1 MTTPVGADRRVAA
14 GSFSAMLARRY
25 ALFLLAFCALIA
37 LMAVAE
43 RLGLPRAWIGA
54 TFLVVTVAV
63 YAGIGFRCRTSSAV
77 EYFVAGRRVPAVFNG
92 LATAADWMSAASF
105 IGTAGVL
112 YLQGYAGL
120 AYILG
125 WTGGYCLLA
134 LLLAPYLRRFGEYTV
149 PDFLGA
155 RYGGQLPRLIG
166 AGAAIAVS
174 FVYVVVQI
182 YGVGLITSHLTGFG
196 FELGVFVGLGG
207 VLVCSFLGGMRAVT
221 WTQVAQY
228 LVLMVAFLL
237 PLTWLSVNQTGSW
250 LPMLTY
256 GTQLERV
263 TQLERELAA
272 DPAEQEVMSLLAQ
285 RAATAERKLLD
296 VRAAMLDDELR
307 QQQRI
312 AALRAENAPLARIQ
326 RAERELAQRPRTE
339 AQARRLYQRERELAL
354 ARAERL
360 AGMPPQALPFAMGG
374 PAHAAAGDAARAEDE
389 RRRFDAARMNFIA
402 LVLCLMMGTAAMPHV
417 LTRYYTTPSVSQA
430 RRSVAWSLLFITL
443 LYIAAPA
450 LAVLVKFVVLQH
462 VVGLPIDELPA
473 WVQRWS
479 RLDPGL
485 VSVRD
490 INGDGILQFGELMMA
505 GDVIV
510 LAAPDIG
517 GLPYWVTCLVAVGGM
532 AAALS
537 TADGLLLTVANAF
550 SHDVYYRVIKPGAS
564 AAARVIASKVLVM
577 VIAFVAALIAALK
590 ITDILQFVSA
600 AFSLAAA
607 AFFPALVLGIFWRRA
622 NRAGA
627 TAGMLTG
634 LGVCAWYMG
643 TNLPLL
649 RTWLGITRPLADC
662 QWWGVEPIAA
672 GVFGV
677 PAGFVVMVVVSLLT
691 APPDAGVQRFIDRIR
706 LPQPGE
712 R

>member
-1 MTTPVGADRRVAA
+1 VTAPAGAAQGADRD
-14 GSFSAMLARRY
+14 FSRMLARRY
-25 ALFLLAFCALIA
+25 ALFLLAFFAFIA
-37 LMAVAE
+37 VMAVAE
-43 RLGLPRAWIGA
+43 RLGLPRGWIGA
-54 TFLVVTVAV
+54 AFLVVTVAV
-63 YAGIGFRCRTSSAV
+63 YAGIGFRCRTATPV

-112 YLQGYAGL
+112 YLQGYGGL

-155 RYGGQLPRLIG
+155 RYGGLLPRLIG
-166 AGAAIAVS
+166 AAAAIGVS

-228 LVLMVAFLL
+228 LVLMVAFLV

-250 LPMLTY
+250 LPMLSY
-256 GTQLERV
+256 GSQLERV
-263 TQLERELAA
+263 AEIERTLAA
-272 DPAEQEVMSLLAQ
+272 DPAEREVMALMTQ
-285 RAATAERKLLD
+285 RAADAERKLMD
-296 VRAAMLDDELR
+296 VRAAMLEDERR
-307 QQQRI
+307 QQEHI
-312 AALRAENAPLARIQ
+312 VALRAENAPLVRIQ
-326 RAERELAQRPRTE
+326 RAEREWAQRPRTE
-339 AQARRLYQRERELAL
+339 IHARRLYERERDS
-354 ARAERL
+354 ARARAASL
-360 AGMPPQALPFAMGG
+360 AGMPPQTLPFAVTGPGG
-374 PAHAAAGDAARAEDE
+374 VTAAVGGSDTAPP
-389 RRRFDAARMNFIA
+389 RFDAARINFIA

-430 RRSVAWSLLFITL
+430 RRSVGWSLFFITL
-443 LYIAAPA
+443 LYVAAPA
-450 LAVLVKFVVLQH
+450 LAVLVKFEVLQH
-462 VVGLPIDELPA
+462 VVGLPFDELPA
-473 WVQRWS
+473 WVNRWS
-479 RLDPGL
+479 RLDPSL

-490 INGDGILQFGELMMA
+490 VNGDGRLQFGELMMA

-537 TADGLLLTVANAF
+537 TADGLLLTVANAA
-550 SHDVYYRVIKPGAS
+550 SHDVYYRVIKPRAS

-627 TAGMLTG
+627 SAGMLAG
-634 LGVCAWYMG
+634 LGVCGWYMV

-649 RTWLGITRPLADC
+649 RSWFGITRPLADG

-677 PAGFVVMVVVSLLT
+677 PVGFAVMVVVSLAT
-691 APPDAGVQRFIDRIR
+691 APPDEETMKFIDRIR